1 MKKDIVTR
9 RFLTV
14 ICLSIIAAGPSH
26 GVEAPNEPS
35 IRFQWLNIDPSFEA
49 ARMNAVGKAIDFQ
62 NWAQPKA
69 RYVAPVI
76 DKSLLSHPELI
87 TQELTTYH
95 YVYFGETPWGKCKW
109 SCRRL
114 TKSSEPLPTELPAD
128 WQRQIRARLSKE
140 RPDDPNFI
148 EEFVKRTLERYR
160 ESKRYHLEGAIDVRI
175 CLAPSARA
183 AQEYLLNTMTQ
194 NTMPTELVILKYAG
208 AKRPEELGTISFFTE
223 SRRKDDIRVKFVR
236 NNICLNIRADGC
248 FAAEVLPLARKID
261 GMLLEQ
267 RALTYEQLLS
277 RRPIISIG
285 PEVDTTT
292 TEGQAIIP
300 YDISVP
306 AGQAVI
312 SVQAFV
318 DGQHPTAKGG
328 KIYLN
333 VRRKRTRFTV
343 KVTAITSELLVN
355 TFERELII
363 PE

>member
-1 MKKDIVTR
+1 MEH
-9 RFLTV
+9 L
-14 ICLSIIAAGPSH
+14 
-26 GVEAPNEPS
+26 
-35 IRFQWLNIDPSFEA
+35 DPE
-49 ARMNAVGKAIDFQ
+49 
-62 NWAQPKA
+62 
-69 RYVAPVI
+69 
-76 DKSLLSHPELI
+76 
-87 TQELTTYH
+87 
-95 YVYFGETPWGKCKW
+95 
-109 SCRRL
+109 
-114 TKSSEPLPTELPAD
+114 
-128 WQRQIRARLSKE
+128 QRS
-140 RPDDPNFI
+140 DPNFV
-148 EEFVKRTLERYR
+148 EKYLQGKLERYR
-160 ESKRYHLEGAIDVRI
+160 KSLRYRIEGSISVEI
-175 CLAPSARA
+175 VVAPSSRA
-183 AQEYLLNTMTQ
+183 AHEYFLWRMTTNTMDTKLMVRLYSK
-194 NTMPTELVILKYAG
+194 NKKVPG
-208 AKRPEELGTISFFTE
+208 LGTMNIGGDFIRDNVLVLIRTDGQFSTE
-223 SRRKDDIRVKFVR
+223 
-236 NNICLNIRADGC
+236 A
-248 FAAEVLPLARKID
+248 LPLAKKTDSAIK
-261 GMLLEQ
+261 Q
-267 RALTYEQLLS
+267 QPPLTYQQLLS